1 MKDAKA
7 SSSGMQ
13 ITIRKGPD
21 DQTERVVNS
30 DKTNVHWNRV
40 NFGDKKYIKLQCPH
54 CETVCVTFNVSTI
67 VVFIAYTFK
76 LNLLSI
82 TYVILTIS
90 QYTSPSFLILGI

>member
-1 MKDAKA
+1 MKDAA
-7 SSSGMQ
+7 TTSSGMQ

-30 DKTNVHWNRV
+30 DNTNLHWSRV

-67 VVFIAYTFK
+67 LALIT
-76 LNLLSI
+76 SI
-82 TYVILTIS
+82 
-90 QYTSPSFLILGI
+90 F

>member
-1 MKDAKA
+1 MKDAA
-7 SSSGMQ
+7 TTSSGMQ

-30 DKTNVHWNRV
+30 DNTNLHWNSV

-67 VVFIAYTFK
+67 FVFITYTFK
-76 LNLLSI
+76 LNLIPNSI
-82 TYVILTIS
+82 VFIIK
-90 QYTSPSFLILGI
+90 LG